1 MEKLKNML
9 PGIVV
14 ALALYLTLYL
24 NSYFMK
30 FVFLLIIFLV
40 TPIDNINKRLRVL
53 CQGVIGMIIIA
64 IFIGVPL
71 SSSEMNNIKISL
83 RGIDDVTTKIYRD
96 GKKILDKGYITK
108 DEKEKL
114 NENLKLLNQFNEIY
128 TNHSKILGVFSLM
141 TIKEQNYKSFN
152 SIYYDHE
159 DESTSLNDE
168 KREEINKIVE
178 RTRNIGE
185 SEILIYGNNNKF
197 NYSKLKMKNLY
208 PSL

>member
-40 TPIDNINKRLRVL
+40 TRIDNINKRLRVL

-71 SSSEMNNIKISL
+71 SSSEINNIKISL
-83 RGIDDVTTKIYRD
+83 HGIDDITTKICGD

-108 DEKEKL
+108 DEK
-114 NENLKLLNQFNEIY
+114 
-128 TNHSKILGVFSLM
+128 
-141 TIKEQNYKSFN
+141 
-152 SIYYDHE
+152 
-159 DESTSLNDE
+159 
-168 KREEINKIVE
+168 
-178 RTRNIGE
+178 
-185 SEILIYGNNNKF
+185 LIF
-197 NYSKLKMKNLY
+197 
-208 PSL
+208 

>member
-1 MEKLKNML
+1 MEKIKNML

-40 TPIDNINKRLRVL
+40 TRIDNINKRLRVL
-53 CQGVIGMIIIA
+53 CQGVIGMISIA

-71 SSSEMNNIKISL
+71 SSSEINNIKISL
-83 RGIDDVTTKIYRD
+83 RGIDDVTTKIYGD

-141 TIKEQNYKSFN
+141 TIKEQNYK
-152 SIYYDHE
+152 
-159 DESTSLNDE
+159 
-168 KREEINKIVE
+168 
-178 RTRNIGE
+178 NI
-185 SEILIYGNNNKF
+185 LC
-197 NYSKLKMKNLY
+197 
-208 PSL
+208 P